1 MNRTIAPT
9 DLKSLIEQGVVTV
22 LDVRRKNDLDAD
34 TVRLPGAEWRNPE
47 QMAEWSRDLPRDRDV
62 VVYCVRG
69 GSVSN
74 AVVDHLQAQGIRARF
89 IAGGIEAW
97 KNAGGVTVAK

>member
-1 MNRTIAPT
+1 MNRTIAPGELAPLV
-9 DLKSLIEQGVVTV
+9 DRHAVTV

-34 TVRLPGAEWRNPE
+34 NVKLPGAEWKNPE
-47 QMAEWSRDLPRDRDV
+47 LMAEWSKGLARDREV

-74 AVVDHLQAQGIRARF
+74 AVLDHLLAQGIKARY
-89 IAGGIEAW
+89 IEGGIEAW
-97 KNAGGVTVAK
+97 KNAGGATVAK